1 MQNPALHIMGNTHGG
16 KHVPPIE
23 QMPVMQ
29 TPGGGQG

>member
-1 MQNPALHIMGNTHGG
+1 MHIPAMHIWKNMHGG
-16 KHVPPIE
+16 MHVPPIE